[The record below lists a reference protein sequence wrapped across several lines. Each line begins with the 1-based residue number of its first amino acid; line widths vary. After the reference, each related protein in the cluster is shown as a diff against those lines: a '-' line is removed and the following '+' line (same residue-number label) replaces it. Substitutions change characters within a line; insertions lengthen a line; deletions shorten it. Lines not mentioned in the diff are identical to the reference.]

1 MGASVTGEKIVI
13 QEARLAFADAI
24 FEKKSVNGGEP
35 QFGCSLIIPPN
46 SPAIQ
51 LVSAEE
57 ERLAQLTWKDKA
69 PTMLQMIRAA
79 NGQALKPGALKAKFD
94 GFMGNFFISTNSKVR
109 PTIVDRNG
117 APLTPSDGKPYSGC
131 YVLAHI
137 SLWTQDNQW
146 GQKINANLLGLQFL
160 RDGDA
165 FAGGPAPSSVED
177 FVNLD
182 AGGAPPEVGNLLD

>member
-1 MGASVTGEKIVI
+1 MAQSITGERLIIPK
-13 QEARLAFADAI
+13 ARLAFADAI
-24 FEKKSVNGGEP
+24 FEKKSVQGGEP
-35 QFGCSLIIPPN
+35 QFGCSLIIPPT

-51 LVSAEE
+51 LVTQEE
-57 ERLAQLTWKDKA
+57 NRIGALHWKDKA
-69 PTMLQMIRAA
+69 DSMLQMIRAA
-79 NGQALKPGALKAKFD
+79 NGQALKPGALKMKFD
-94 GFMGNFFISTNSKVR
+94 GFQGNYFISTNAKVR

-160 RDGDA
+160 EDGDA
-165 FAGGPAPSSVED
+165 FSGGPAPSSVED
-177 FVNLD
+177 FANLD
-182 AGGAPPEVGNLLD
+182 AAGGPDAMAGLMD